1 MLICIGLFIMALGSA
16 LVYQA
21 DLGTGS
27 IGTIVDGV
35 HRTLHISRGMADI
48 AVSCVLLGVA
58 FLFARDMVKGGT
70 VICLLFTGFSID
82 FWKWLLGFLPE
93 MSSGWLFVTYVAGLV
108 LGSLGTGF
116 YISVNAGIS
125 AYDAYVMCLYRL
137 TKWQYKYAKILAD
150 TLLMLAG
157 LLLGGTIGIGTVIS
171 TVSGGFLTQFFIKH
185 STRLL
190 KREAILDH

>member
-1 MLICIGLFIMALGSA
+1 MALGSA

-35 HRTLHISRGMADI
+35 HRALHISRGMADI
-48 AVSCVLLGVA
+48 AVSCLLLGIA
-58 FLFARDMVKGGT
+58 FLFARDLVKGGT

-82 FWKWLLGFLPE
+82 FWKWLLGFLPD
-93 MSSGWLFVTYVAGLV
+93 MSPGWNFAIYAAGLV
-108 LGSLGTGF
+108 LGAAGTGF

-137 TKWQYKYAKILAD
+137 TGWQYKYAKILAD
-150 TLLMLAG
+150 GLLMLVG
-157 LLLGGTIGIGTVIS
+157 LLLGGTIGPGTILS